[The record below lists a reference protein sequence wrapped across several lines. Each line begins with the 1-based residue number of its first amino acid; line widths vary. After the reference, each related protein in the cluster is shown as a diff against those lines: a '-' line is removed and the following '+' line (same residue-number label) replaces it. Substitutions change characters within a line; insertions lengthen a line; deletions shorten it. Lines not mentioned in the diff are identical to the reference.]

1 MHKPTPNRSRESAQV
16 IWFLLEVVAYAAFV
30 FVYYFLVLHFLG
42 AWLKGLFDQH
52 RAVYA
57 VVALALIIAQG
68 VLLEFLT
75 AWLFTRIRGKAK

>member
-1 MHKPTPNRSRESAQV
+1 MSNRSRESAQV
-16 IWFLLEVVAYAAFV
+16 IWFLIEVGVYAVFV
-30 FVYYFLVLHFLG
+30 FAYYFLVLHFLG
-42 AWLKGLFDQH
+42 SWLKGLFKQH

-57 VVALALIIAQG
+57 VTALALIIAQG